1 MDISVQP
8 KPRVLVCI
16 PAYNECNTIG
26 DIVIKAKKYA
36 AEIVVY
42 DDGSTDNTYDIA
54 KAAGADNVIR
64 NPRNSGY
71 GVAIR
76 TLFQAAR
83 ERNADVMVT
92 LDSDG
97 QHNPDQI
104 PDVIKP
110 IIEEGFEIVVGS
122 RFLNPNDTQGVP
134 KYRSLGIKTITRLNQ
149 SASYSNIT
157 DSQNGFR
164 AYSKNALLKLNL
176 FENGMPVSSEILL
189 NAKRNNLSVKEVP
202 ITVSYNVKR
211 SSSQNPVLHGTDL
224 VYRLIQFI
232 SLRHPLAFFGIP
244 GIAFLIIGGIY
255 ANTALDLFSE
265 YGSVSTVPIMA
276 SVGSGLLGAV
286 LLITGTILYTLS
298 ALLKG
303 DMRGGLVFTLIQ
315 FISLRHPLVFF
326 GVPGV
331 GLLIIAAIFANTAM
345 DLFSKD
351 QYVSNNLIMIS
362 VGSGLL
368 GAVLLITSTILY
380 TLTAL
385 LKGRIKDI

>member
-1 MDISVQP
+1 MDFSAQP

-16 PAYNECNTIG
+16 PAYNESNTIR
-26 DIVIKAKKYA
+26 DIVIKAKNYA
-36 AEIVVY
+36 SEIVVY

-64 NPRNSGY
+64 SPKNGGY

-92 LDSDG
+92 IDSDG

-122 RFLNPNDTQGVP
+122 RFLNFKDTQRVP
-134 KYRSLGIKTITRLNQ
+134 RYRSLGIKTITRLNQ
-149 SASYSNIT
+149 SASYNNIT

-189 NAKRNNLSVKEVP
+189 NAKQKKLSIKEVP
-202 ITVSYNVKR
+202 ITVSYDVER
-211 SSSQNPVLHGTDL
+211 SSSQNPVLHG
-224 VYRLIQFI
+224 
-232 SLRHPLAFFGIP
+232 A
-244 GIAFLIIGGIY
+244 
-255 ANTALDLFSE
+255 
-265 YGSVSTVPIMA
+265 
-276 SVGSGLLGAV
+276 
-286 LLITGTILYTLS
+286 
-298 ALLKG
+298 
-303 DMRGGLVFTLIQ
+303 GLVFTLIQ
-315 FISLRHPLVFF
+315 FISLRHPLASY
-326 GVPGV
+326 GIPGV
-331 GLLIIAAIFANTAM
+331 AFLIIAAIFAYTALDLFSKYGSVSTIPIMVSVGSGLLGAVLLITSTILYTLSALLKGSMGEGLVLTLIQFTSLRHPLASYGIPGIALLIIAAIFAYTAL
-345 DLFSKD
+345 DLFSRD
-351 QYVSNNLIMIS
+351 GYVSTNLIMVS

-380 TLTAL
+380 TLTAIL
-385 LKGRIKDI
+385 RGRIKDI